1 MNKATSLILLTA
13 LMTSVFTS
21 CSSSDDKV
29 ESNDNVI
36 RFDTS
41 VGGVNTRY
49 TRGTITTETFNA
61 FNVTALG
68 NAAAYFQDL
77 GVNKQSDG
85 SWQTASTKYWP
96 SYPLSFYA
104 YAPTSLLAKA
114 SINNTAQKIEGFTPA
129 AKPSEQVDV
138 ITAYVQANQN
148 SNSGVAVLD
157 FKHAL
162 SQIEVQAKNG
172 SPDKYTVE
180 VIGVKISQIPSTAD
194 LIFQAAND
202 AYPSW
207 STATGSAEYIVK
219 GTTSLTLDQETRSIM
234 FGTDNFLMIPQ
245 TLTPWSAT
253 ATNNGGAYLSVL
265 CRIKDQLGN
274 LIYPSDATKFGFAAL
289 PISQTWTEGHKVVYT
304 VSFFTNGGGAGV
316 IPPGT
321 LNPDDPDD
329 PDVDP
334 NPGDGSGKGPG
345 DLVVPDSE
353 IPITVSVS
361 ITDWLSGADD
371 QIDLEF

>member
-1 MNKATSLILLTA
+1 MNRKTSLIFLTTLAISLLTG
-13 LMTSVFTS
+13 
-21 CSSSDDKV
+21 CCSDDQ
-29 ESNDNVI
+29 EETANNVI

-41 VGGVNTRY
+41 VGGVNTRN
-49 TRGTITTETFNA
+49 TRGTTTTETFNA

-68 NAAAYFQDL
+68 DASAYFQDL
-77 GVNKQSDG
+77 GVTKQGDG

-104 YAPTSLLAKA
+104 YSPTSLQTKA
-114 SINNTAQKIEGFTPA
+114 SISNTSQKITSFTPA
-129 AKPSEQVDV
+129 VRPADQLDV
-138 ITAYVQANQN
+138 LTAYVLANQN
-148 SNSGVAVLD
+148 SADGAAVLD

-162 SQIEVQAKNG
+162 TQVEVLAKNG

-180 VIGVKISQIPSTAD
+180 VLGVKISQIPSTAD
-194 LIFQAAND
+194 LIFQTAND
-202 AYPSW
+202 GYPTW
-207 STATGSAEYIVK
+207 STPTGSSEYILK
-219 GTTSLTLDQETRSIM
+219 GSASLTLDQEARSIM

-245 TLTPWSAT
+245 TLTPWSAA

-265 CRIKDQLGN
+265 CRIKDQLNN
-274 LIYPSDATKFGFAAL
+274 LIYPSVATKFGFAAL
-289 PISQTWTEGHKVVYT
+289 PIQQSWTVGHKVTYT
-304 VSFFTNGGGAGV
+304 VAFFTNGGGAGA
-316 IPPGT
+316 IPPNP
-321 LNPDDPDD
+321 LNPEDPND

-334 NPGDGSGKGPG
+334 NPGGEKGPG

-353 IPITVSVS
+353 VPITVSVN